1 MRELFRDSEHLVR
14 LLLLFAAGT
23 LLFLVVRALLVPDGF
38 GEYGHFRSGAIADT
52 AARPPAFAGRAAC
65 AECHD
70 EVVVEKA
77 KGAHAGIGCESCH
90 GALGEH
96 AADPDA
102 RTPELPAVETLCV
115 RCHEANLARPASFP
129 QVDIAA
135 HAEGASCAECHEPHR
150 PDA

>member
-23 LLFLVVRALLVPDGF
+23 LLFLVARALLVPAGF
-38 GEYGHFRSGAIADT
+38 GDYGHFRAGAITDN
-52 AARPPAFAGRAAC
+52 AARAPRFAGRTAC

-70 EVVVEKA
+70 EVVADKA
-77 KGAHAGIGCESCH
+77 GGAHAGVGCESCH
-90 GALGEH
+90 GALGVH

-102 RTPELPAVETLCV
+102 QIPELPRVETLCV
-115 RCHEANLARPASFP
+115 RCHEANHARPAGFP
-129 QVDIAA
+129 QVEPAA
-135 HAEGASCAECHEPHR
+135 HAEGASCTECHEPHR